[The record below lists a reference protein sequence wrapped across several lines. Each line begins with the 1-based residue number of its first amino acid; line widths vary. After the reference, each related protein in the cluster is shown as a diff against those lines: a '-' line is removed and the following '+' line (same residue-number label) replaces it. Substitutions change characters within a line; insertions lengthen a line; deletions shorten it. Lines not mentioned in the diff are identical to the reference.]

1 MVEVRKYPVLVLCGR
16 DEKRRELLK
25 IHDPEGKYPSKVL
38 LPMLGKRVLD
48 WQLEAL
54 LNSPYVGNIYLI
66 GLSPAEYPAPNQNIH
81 HIPINTTTTI
91 LEKLTAGS
99 GVIRELYP
107 ELLHIVISTG
117 DAPAITTRSIDLF
130 FRELNQHEDADLLI
144 TGVPEDITKEF
155 FPDHGRVVGKFKEIS
170 IYPGEMFAFRP
181 ESLQTLK
188 DVISQLSTRRL
199 QFNRRSD
206 TTKLGPL
213 MRFLARNPRLWIFI
227 YKYLLGILNIHEAE
241 IILSK
246 VFNLKIKAAIIPDP
260 GFGMDMDLPEDYQKL
275 SEYIKLTK
283 TAAV

>member
-1 MVEVRKYPVLVLCGR
+1 MVDVRKYPVLVLCGR

-130 FRELNQHEDADLLI
+130 F
-144 TGVPEDITKEF
+144 
-155 FPDHGRVVGKFKEIS
+155 
-170 IYPGEMFAFRP
+170 
-181 ESLQTLK
+181 
-188 DVISQLSTRRL
+188 
-199 QFNRRSD
+199 
-206 TTKLGPL
+206 
-213 MRFLARNPRLWIFI
+213 
-227 YKYLLGILNIHEAE
+227 
-241 IILSK
+241 
-246 VFNLKIKAAIIPDP
+246 
-260 GFGMDMDLPEDYQKL
+260 
-275 SEYIKLTK
+275 
-283 TAAV
+283 

>member
-1 MVEVRKYPVLVLCGR
+1 MVDVRKYPVLVLCGR
-16 DEKRRELLK
+16 DEERRELLK

-38 LPMLGKRVLD
+38 LPMLGKQVLD

-66 GLSPAEYPAPNQNIH
+66 GLSSAEYPAPNQKIH
-81 HIPINTTTTI
+81 HISINTTTTI
-91 LEKLTAGS
+91 LDKLTAGS

-130 FRELNQHEDADLLI
+130 FKELNQHEDADLLI

-170 IYPGEMFAFRP
+170 VYPGEMFAFRP

-188 DVISQLSTRRL
+188 DAISQLSTRRL

-213 MRFLARNPRLWIFI
+213 MRFLARNPRLWILLF
-227 YKYLLGILNIHEAE
+227 KYLLGILTIHEAE

-246 VFNLKIKAAIIPDP
+246 VFNLKINAAIIPDP

-283 TAAV
+283 PASV

>member
-1 MVEVRKYPVLVLCGR
+1 MVDVRKYPVLVLCGR
-16 DEKRRELLK
+16 DENRRELLK

-54 LNSPYVGNIYLI
+54 LSSSYVGDIYLM
-66 GLSPAEYPAPNQNIH
+66 GLSPAEYPAPSQNTH
-81 HIPINTTTTI
+81 HIPINTTATI
-91 LEKLTAGS
+91 LDKLTIGS
-99 GVIRELYP
+99 RYICELYP

-117 DAPAITTRSIDLF
+117 DAPAITTKSIDHF
-130 FRELNQHEDADLLI
+130 FRELNQHEGADVMI

-170 IYPGEMFAFRP
+170 IYPGEMFALRP
-181 ESLQTLK
+181 ESLQILN

-199 QFNRRSD
+199 QFNRKSD

-227 YKYLLGILNIHEAE
+227 LKYLMGILNIDEAE

-246 VFNLKIKAAIIPDP
+246 VFNLKIKTAIIPDP

-283 TAAV
+283 TVAV

>member
-1 MVEVRKYPVLVLCGR
+1 VDVRKYPVLVLCGR
-16 DEKRRELLK
+16 DKKRRELLE

-54 LNSPYVGNIYLI
+54 LNSSFVGNIYLI
-66 GLSPAEYPAPNQNIH
+66 GLSPEEYPAPNQNIH

-91 LEKLTAGS
+91 LDKLTAGS
-99 GVIRELYP
+99 GVIRKLYP
-107 ELLHIVISTG
+107 ELLHIVISSG

-130 FRELNQHEDADLLI
+130 FRELNQHEDADLMI

-181 ESLQTLK
+181 ESLQPLK

-206 TTKLGPL
+206 TTKLEPL
-213 MRFLARNPRLWIFI
+213 MRFLARNPRLWILI

-283 TAAV
+283 PATV